1 MPTTARPAPFG
12 GRALAQRCC
21 SRQLRNEGSTYR
33 LAPKPLD
40 FGFHIIIMSGRLTD
54 APEVR
59 SNGTTT
65 RATFTLAVDR
75 QVARDGNGDRP
86 ADFFRFTTF
95 GRSAD
100 ALGEWA
106 VKGQALEVQGHVT
119 TSTYDKDGERR
130 WSTDF
135 IADRVQFGAKPR
147 SKQPDNEPSDNHSDA
162 SNDGSADES
171 AEYTGAEF

>member
-1 MPTTARPAPFG
+1 
-12 GRALAQRCC
+12 
-21 SRQLRNEGSTYR
+21 
-33 LAPKPLD
+33 
-40 FGFHIIIMSGRLTD
+40 MSGRLID

-59 SNGTTT
+59 SSGTTT

-75 QVARDGNGDRP
+75 QVARDTNGDRP

-95 GRSAD
+95 GRNAD

-135 IADRVQFGAKPR
+135 VADRVQFGAKPR
-147 SKQPDNEPSDNHSDA
+147 SKQATNEPSDNHADDHSDNR
-162 SNDGSADES
+162 SDEGFDGGSG
-171 AEYTGAEF
+171 EYAGAEF

>member
-1 MPTTARPAPFG
+1 
-12 GRALAQRCC
+12 
-21 SRQLRNEGSTYR
+21 
-33 LAPKPLD
+33 
-40 FGFHIIIMSGRLTD
+40 MSGRLTD

-147 SKQPDNEPSDNHSDA
+147 SKQATNEPSDNHSDGRSGEGA
-162 SNDGSADES
+162 YEDS
-171 AEYTGAEF
+171 AEYSGADF

>member
-1 MPTTARPAPFG
+1 
-12 GRALAQRCC
+12 
-21 SRQLRNEGSTYR
+21 
-33 LAPKPLD
+33 
-40 FGFHIIIMSGRLTD
+40 MSGRLTD

-59 SNGTTT
+59 SSGTTT

-75 QVARDGNGDRP
+75 QVARDANGDRP

-95 GRSAD
+95 GKNAE

-119 TSTYDKDGERR
+119 TSTFEKDGERR

-135 IADRVQFGAKPR
+135 IADRIQFGAKPR
-147 SKQPDNEPSDNHSDA
+147 TKSA
-162 SNDGSADES
+162 SNEQADHDAYDES
-171 AEYTGAEF
+171 AEYAGANF